1 MGLASEWADG
11 YKDSSFAPDLAETS
25 YYAVACSVVSRAY
38 AQRDLLWISIQRD
51 DSDWMI
57 VSRGSVA
64 TNPSLLPSIYG
75 ALGDVSWFFSRY
87 PSDPDSGRSLLETSR
102 VWRDSYYQ
110 RSWNLWMLV
119 TYHSQTFAVAGDVTG
134 YAGDGDDI
142 PVRVYNATT
151 GALLTSGLTTAGAFS
166 LAWYSD
172 QYDVYVEAEEDATHF
187 GRSATGT
194 AGTDTFDI
202 AFGGGGGGGGGT
214 TSYYMRGWDSGSGG
228 RYVTWGP
235 FTDSPAS
242 HLTPSAGD
250 TTPNY
255 TGTLSSPHVY
265 EIVEEP

>member
-1 MGLASEWADG
+1 M
-11 YKDSSFAPDLAETS
+11 
-25 YYAVACSVVSRAY
+25 
-38 AQRDLLWISIQRD
+38 
-51 DSDWMI
+51 
-57 VSRGSVA
+57 
-64 TNPSLLPSIYG
+64 
-75 ALGDVSWFFSRY
+75 
-87 PSDPDSGRSLLETSR
+87 
-102 VWRDSYYQ
+102 WRDSYYR
-110 RSWNLWMLV
+110 RSWNLWLLV
-119 TYHSQTFAVAGDVTG
+119 TYHSLTFTVAGDVTD

-194 AGTDTFDI
+194 AGTDTFDV
-202 AFGGGGGGGGGT
+202 AFGGGGGGGGT